1 MMLGMSTLK
10 EFIKLGKFCMLYLI
24 NSLFAEYNTA

>member
-24 NSLFAEYNTA
+24 NSFAELNTA